1 MAAYCWGYYPQ
12 VRGSGMAEQL
22 LKLLLIDAD
31 PVFRMGLR
39 LCLEQ
44 SPNLQV
50 VEAVETGA
58 TAWEFLAAAVS
69 ATQPTIDL
77 VILDLNLEPSTDF
90 ITAEEAGFEWCQRLR
105 TTYPNLPILLLS
117 QPLSPDAIAAAQH
130 LGIEGYCPKGTSIP
144 DLLTAIQQIAAGQ
157 PYWPTAVSPS
167 NITNSRLLAPEA
179 SDRMISN
186 AAIGPFTRLRQNWR
200 LSGLQQIDAALAE
213 VTAQLQQ
220 PSLDTL
226 ERAVLAG
233 RWRELKTA
241 RWLINHLLA
250 TPRRAVV
257 PRDRRPISPPIPTF
271 TANRV
276 SAEASRSALIPT
288 DSANAAI
295 ASVAPRSAK
304 MLQATL
310 FDRTTSKLQ
319 SLLQNLTNTPLEID
333 ILREEK
339 RRELLYTILRQLENI
354 LDELRFSQVP
364 LNQLLEKQQAIL
376 QDLWQATTIEFFGKY
391 STLRLNGR
399 DYEIVSVLRLDAPTV
414 QVDIL
419 NKIPLVAELFA
430 YLLFQIPLTI
440 DNETYGAESPEAQER
455 AEAILQNLLV
465 QVANAVIQPL
475 LNHFADVEIIK
486 QNFYDRRLISTRE
499 IERFRN
505 SLSWRYRLEKYVGD
519 PKAIFESQHPLFVLD
534 SRGIAKVSVYA
545 PRTRELR
552 DLTGL
557 QLAVTLVL
565 ETRDAVAP
573 RVRAAIAFVGSGL
586 VYVLTEVV
594 GRGIGLVG
602 RGILQGIGSAW
613 QDTKISRDSDRLP

>member
-1 MAAYCWGYYPQ
+1 
-12 VRGSGMAEQL
+12 MAEQL
-22 LKLLLIDAD
+22 LKLLLIEAD
-31 PVFRMGLR
+31 PVFRAGLG

-58 TAWEFLAAAVS
+58 AAWEFLAAS
-69 ATQPTIDL
+69 ISTNQSEIDL
-77 VILDLNLEPSTDF
+77 VILDLNLEPPTDF
-90 ITAEEAGFEWCQRLR
+90 MTAEAAGLQWCQRLR
-105 TTYPNLPILLLS
+105 TTYPNLPVLLLS
-117 QPLSPDAIAAAQH
+117 QPLSPDAIAAAQQ
-130 LGIEGYCPKGTSIP
+130 LGLNGYCPKGISIP
-144 DLLTAIQQIAAGQ
+144 ELLTAIQEVAAGQ

-167 NITNSRLLAPEA
+167 DITGPRLLTPEI

-220 PSLDTL
+220 PSLDAL
-226 ERAVLAG
+226 ERVVLAG

-241 RWLINHLLA
+241 RWLLNQLLA
-250 TPRRAVV
+250 TPRRAVA
-257 PRDRRPISPPIPTF
+257 PRDRRPPSLSIATPTS
-271 TANRV
+271 NRA
-276 SAEASRSALIPT
+276 SAEIPGSALIPA
-288 DSANAAI
+288 DSTNAAI
-295 ASVAPRSAK
+295 APVSARSAK
-304 MLQATL
+304 TLQATL
-310 FDRTTSKLQ
+310 FDRTLSKLQ
-319 SLLQNLTNTPLEID
+319 SLLQNLTSTPLEID

-339 RRELLYTILRQLENI
+339 KRELLYTILRQLENI
-354 LDELRFSQVP
+354 LDELQFSQVA
-364 LNQLLEKQQAIL
+364 LHHLSEKQPSIL

-391 STLRLNGR
+391 STLQMNGR

-414 QVDIL
+414 QADIL
-419 NKIPLVAELFA
+419 NKIPLVTELLA
-430 YLLFQIPLTI
+430 YLLFQTPLTI
-440 DNETYGAESPEAQER
+440 DNVTYAAESPEAQER

-573 RVRAAIAFVGSGL
+573 RVRAALAFVGSGL

>member
-1 MAAYCWGYYPQ
+1 MPE
-12 VRGSGMAEQL
+12 RL
-22 LKLLLIDAD
+22 LRLLLIDAD

-44 SPNLQV
+44 LPDLQV
-50 VEAVETGA
+50 VEAVETET
-58 TAWEFLAAAVS
+58 TAWEFLAASVS
-69 ATQPTIDL
+69 TTQSAIDL
-77 VILDLNLEPSTDF
+77 VILDLNIAPPTD
-90 ITAEEAGFEWCQRLR
+90 IMTAVEAGLQWCQRLR
-105 TTYPNLPILLLS
+105 THYPNLPVLLLS
-117 QPLSPDAIAAAQH
+117 QPLATEAIAAAQH
-130 LGIEGYCPKGTSIP
+130 LGLNGYCPKGISIP
-144 DLLTAIQQIAAGQ
+144 ELLTAIQQVAARQ
-157 PYWPTAVSPS
+157 PYWPIALSSNDITSP
-167 NITNSRLLAPEA
+167 RLLAPEPR
-179 SDRMISN
+179 DRRIPSPG
-186 AAIGPFTRLRQNWR
+186 IGPFTRLRQNWR
-200 LSGLQQIDAALAE
+200 LSGLQQIDAAIAE

-220 PSLDTL
+220 PSLDAL

-241 RWLINHLLA
+241 RWLISHLLA
-250 TPRRAVV
+250 PPQRDAD
-257 PRDRRPISPPIPTF
+257 PRDRRLSSTPTF
-271 TANRV
+271 PAHRV
-276 SAEASRSALIPT
+276 SAEAPRSALIPA

-295 ASVAPRSAK
+295 ALSASAK
-304 MLQATL
+304 TLQATL
-310 FDRTTSKLQ
+310 FDRTISKLQ
-319 SLLQNLTNTPLEID
+319 SLLQNLTSTPLEID

-339 RRELLYTILRQLENI
+339 KRELLYTILRQLENI
-354 LDELRFSQVP
+354 LDELQFSQVTLP
-364 LNQLLEKQQAIL
+364 HLIEKQPAIL
-376 QDLWQATTIEFFGKY
+376 QDLWQATTVEFFGKY
-391 STLRLNGR
+391 ATLKLNGR
-399 DYEIVSVLRLDAPTV
+399 DYEIVSVLRLDAPAV

-419 NKIPLVAELFA
+419 NKIPLVAELLA
-430 YLLFQIPLTI
+430 YLLFQTPLTI
-440 DNETYGAESPEAQER
+440 DNATYAAESPEAQER
-455 AEAILQNLLV
+455 AETILQNLLV

-534 SRGIAKVSVYA
+534 SRGIARVSVYA

-565 ETRDAVAP
+565 ETRDAIAP

-613 QDTKISRDSDRLP
+613 QDTKISRNSDRTP

>member
-1 MAAYCWGYYPQ
+1 
-12 VRGSGMAEQL
+12 MAEQL

-31 PVFRMGLR
+31 PVFRAGLR

-44 SPNLQV
+44 SPSLQV
-50 VEAVETGA
+50 VEAVETA
-58 TAWEFLAAAVS
+58 TAAWEFLAAS
-69 ATQPTIDL
+69 ASTTQSTIDL
-77 VILDLNLEPSTDF
+77 VILDLHLETPTDF
-90 ITAEEAGFEWCQRLR
+90 MTAEAAGLQWCQRLR
-105 TTYPNLPILLLS
+105 TTYPNLPVLLLS
-117 QPLSPDAIAAAQH
+117 QPLSPEAIAAAQK
-130 LGIEGYCPKGTSIP
+130 LGFNGYCPKGTSIP
-144 DLLTAIQQIAAGQ
+144 ELLTAIQQVAAGQ

-167 NITNSRLLAPEA
+167 DITSPRLLPPET
-179 SDRMISN
+179 SDRRIPDT
-186 AAIGPFTRLRQNWR
+186 AIGPFTQLRQNWR

-213 VTAQLQQ
+213 VTTQLQQ

-250 TPRRAVV
+250 TPRRAVA
-257 PRDRRPISPPIPTF
+257 PRDRRSPSFSVATA

-276 SAEASRSALIPT
+276 SAEIPRSALISSDAT
-288 DSANAAI
+288 NAAI
-295 ASVAPRSAK
+295 APVSARSAK
-304 MLQATL
+304 TLQATL
-310 FDRTTSKLQ
+310 FDRTLSKLQ
-319 SLLQNLTNTPLEID
+319 SLLQNLTSTPLEID

-339 RRELLYTILRQLENI
+339 KRELLYTILRQLENI
-354 LDELRFSQVP
+354 LDELQFSQVT
-364 LNQLLEKQQAIL
+364 LHHLVEKQPVIL

-419 NKIPLVAELFA
+419 NKIPLVAELLG
-430 YLLFQIPLTI
+430 YLLFQTPLTI
-440 DNETYGAESPEAQER
+440 DNATYASESPEAQER

-557 QLAVTLVL
+557 QLAVTLAL

-613 QDTKISRDSDRLP
+613 QDTKISRDSDRSP